1 MVKPSEFV
9 AELKKSR
16 QNSPIKDNISEA
28 ILKDCVR
35 MIKETNALGYTSFT
49 YIIPPFMYGMP
60 LYDIS
65 LVAAKIRKELLKKG
79 LKVTAV
85 DLDKLS
91 ISW

>member
-1 MVKPSEFV
+1 MVKSNEFV
-9 AELKKSR
+9 EELKKSR
-16 QNSPIKDNISEA
+16 QNSPIKDNISET

-35 MIKETNALGYTSFT
+35 MIKETNALGYTSFM

-60 LYDIS
+60 LYDVR